1 MHYSFDINF
10 NFSIFGLIIFGII
23 AWGGYRGY
31 QKGAIVMAL
40 SLFALLAGLIVSAA
54 LTRGV
59 YTYFWQQ
66 GSKVPDVFGSVV
78 LGLTFIAAIWFSNL
92 VLKAVHVRV
101 KDVTND
107 KTNNFVGI
115 VFGITKYFI
124 IVGIYA
130 TVILNLDY
138 NGNFLPERDKKSY
151 LMNTSSWVMTKT
163 VKLLQMD
170 FHKVNPIGPQNNPVS
185 NPNNRQIN
193 FPKNNNNNNTN
204 KNDNKS
210 NNLVQDVNDDN
221 NP

>member
-10 NFSIFGLIIFGII
+10 NFSILGLIIFG
-23 AWGGYRGY
+23 ALVWGGYRGY
-31 QKGAIVMAL
+31 KKGAIVMAL

-54 LTRGV
+54 LTRGT
-59 YTYFWQQ
+59 YTYFWQR

-115 VFGITKYFI
+115 IFGITKYFI

-185 NPNNRQIN
+185 NPNKQQIN

-204 KNDNKS
+204 KNINKS